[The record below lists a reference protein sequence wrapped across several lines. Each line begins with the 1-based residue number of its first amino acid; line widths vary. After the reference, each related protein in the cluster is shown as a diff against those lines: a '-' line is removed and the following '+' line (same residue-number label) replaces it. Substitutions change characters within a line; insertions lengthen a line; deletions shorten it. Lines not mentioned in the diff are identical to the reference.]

1 MVMIDEE
8 TIEVQCEDC
17 GGSGVDSGGLS
28 PYERTDCPA
37 CPACFGYGKVFI
49 ELAAA
54 AVARKPAAMAQTAA
68 AFSVEV
74 A

>member
-28 PYERTDCPA
+28 AYERTD

-54 AVARKPAAMAQTAA
+54 TVARKHAAMAQAAA
-68 AFSVEV
+68 AFTVEV